1 MFRKSGSKLR
11 YLLMALV
18 ALLTVAVVAC
28 TGDAGPPGP
37 AGPAG
42 PQGPAGSAGAAGAV
56 GKAAATAVPKPTA
69 KPAAPRGQ
77 PKVETLV
84 IAVSPG
90 AGETQFAWAGSVD
103 HHQQFDLVMEL
114 LIDID
119 PVSALFVPELAH
131 SWEFSDDLT
140 AVTFFLEEGV
150 QFHEGWGEFTS
161 ADVLHSLAMF
171 QREDSLLGFRS
182 SFMEADL
189 SRSFASGDHEVTI
202 QLVNPNPDWL
212 FAASPGAG
220 GLMMS
225 KAQWDAGGGAGPTG
239 PAGGG
244 GDAAYEEDMIGT
256 GPYRYTGRTYGVD
269 INYELLPNHWRRNNP
284 PPDFQKVQVRWIGE
298 DASRS
303 AGLLAEEIHMTEL
316 SRDLGKAAVRDHG
329 MKIITSNWPGN
340 GNYVV
345 FEGIYPAEAGNFDPL
360 YKWPDLP
367 WQNVKV
373 REAMNRAVDRQA
385 IIDTIFD
392 GRGRVG
398 FTSGYWEQMSGWKT
412 EWETNFERDF
422 GYDPERA
429 RELLA
434 EAGYADGFKITG
446 FLIDLPGW
454 PEYKDVMEAIGLD
467 FAEVGIEVEFVEQ
480 QFNNLIAS
488 VAAKEEKSNGLWIIA
503 NSPIDV
509 QASMT
514 VLTHSHGFITQYAS
528 PEFDALFEEMA
539 AEGDVDRRYELLEAM
554 GQNLYDEYALLS
566 LFYNFIEW
574 TVNPNIV
581 DQWPFPGSD
590 GQNYGHWDLVTACT
604 TPEPC
609 FD

>member
-1 MFRKSGSKLR
+1 MFGKSGFNLR
-11 YLLMALV
+11 YLLLVLV
-18 ALLTVAVVAC
+18 ALLTVAAVAC
-28 TGDAGPPGP
+28 KGDTGPTGPQGPP
-37 AGPAG
+37 G
-42 PQGPAGSAGAAGAV
+42 PQGPAGAAGAEGV
-56 GKAAATAVPKPTA
+56 ATPAAVPVPTA
-69 KPAAPRGQ
+69 KPAASRGQ

-90 AGETQFAWAGSVD
+90 AGETQFPWAGSVD

-119 PVSALFVPELAH
+119 PVSALYVPELAH
-131 SWEFSDDLT
+131 SWELSEDGT
-140 AVTFFLEEGV
+140 AYTFFLEEGV
-150 QFHEGWGEFTS
+150 QFHDGWGEFTS
-161 ADVLHSLAMF
+161 ADVLHSLAMY
-171 QREDSLLGFRS
+171 QREDSLMGFKD
-182 SFMEADL
+182 SFLEADL
-189 SRSFASGDHEVTI
+189 SRSFASGPYEVTI
-202 QLVNPNPDWL
+202 QLHNPNPDWL
-212 FAASPGAG
+212 FAPSPGAG

-316 SRDLGKAAVRDHG
+316 SRELGKAAVRDHG
-329 MKIITSNWPGN
+329 MKIISSLWPGN

-345 FEGIYPAEAGNFDPL
+345 FEGIYPAEAGNFDSPF
-360 YKWPDLP
+360 KWPDLP

-398 FTSGYWEQMSGWKT
+398 FTSGYWEQMSGWKK
-412 EWETNFERDF
+412 NFETDFDKDF

-434 EAGYADGFKITG
+434 EAGYPDGFKITG
-446 FLIDLPGW
+446 FLMDLPGW
-454 PEYKDVMEAIGLD
+454 PEYNDVMEAIGLD
-467 FAEVGIEVEFVEQ
+467 FAKAGITMEFEEQ
-480 QFNNLIAS
+480 QFNNYIAS

-514 VLTHSHGFITQYAS
+514 VLTYSHGFLPQYNSA
-528 PEFDALFEEMA
+528 EFDALFEEMR
-539 AEGDVDRRYELLEAM
+539 AEANAEKRYQTLEAM
-554 GQNLYDEYALLS
+554 GQHLYDEYALLS
-566 LFYNFIEW
+566 LFYTFIEW

-590 GQNYGHWDLVTACT
+590 GQNYGHWDLITACT

-609 FD
+609 FDN